1 MAESRLELLIDGNRH
16 GGWTTVDIRQG
27 LDQVAD
33 RFEVSLTDKW
43 SESEGAAPIR
53 SGSECQVLI
62 DGEAVISGFVDE
74 VLPAYDANQH
84 TVSVNG
90 RSKTAD
96 LIDCSSR
103 RKTWSQPRKLESIA
117 RELAKPFEI
126 NVVVEV
132 DTGQPLRN
140 PAVEAG
146 QPFYEA
152 LEQMGRY
159 RAVIFVT
166 NASGELVITKPPRG
180 RIETP
185 LILGQ
190 NIRKGSGRFSVRDR
204 FSQVIVQGQQPGD
217 DFLSGDQ
224 AAAPEGT
231 ATDPRIRYR
240 PQVIIADTAVDQAS
254 CKRRAENETRRR
266 RGRGQGIT
274 YTVDGWRHS
283 NGLWTPG
290 FEVRVR
296 DHWLGIDGWM
306 LIEGVQKILD
316 ESGER
321 TEIQI
326 VAPSAWDLT
335 ADPEPKE
342 ESSIWQFPTP

>member
-96 LIDCSSR
+96 LIDCSER

-117 RELAKPFEI
+117 RELSKPFGI
-126 NVVVEV
+126 NVIVEA
-132 DTGQPLRN
+132 DTGEPLRA
-140 PAVEAG
+140 PAVEPG

-166 NASGELVITKPPRG
+166 NPAGDLVITKPPRG
-180 RIETP
+180 RIDTP
-185 LILGQ
+185 LILGE

-204 FSQVIVQGQQPGD
+204 FSRVIIQGQQPGD
-217 DFLSGDQ
+217 DYVSGDQ
-224 AAAPEGT
+224 SAGPEGT
-231 ATDPRIRYR
+231 ATDTTIRYR

-254 CKRRAENETRRR
+254 CERRAENEIRRR
-266 RGRGQGIT
+266 RGRGQGVT
-274 YTVDGWRHS
+274 YTVAGWRH
-283 NGLWTPG
+283 GGGFWAPG
-290 FEVRVR
+290 FEVRVTDR
-296 DHWLGIDGWM
+296 WLGIDDWM

-316 ESGER
+316 ENGER
-321 TEIQI
+321 SEIQI
-326 VAPSAWDLT
+326 VPPSAWDLT
-335 ADPEPKE
+335 AEPEPKE
-342 ESSIWQFPTP
+342 DDSLWG